1 MPFPSYRHW
10 LTAAYLCFLSI
21 LPAGAIDGIKPEEN
35 EALQVQIKEAE
46 KGDANAQLHVGH
58 CYFNGWGV
66 KRNEIEAAQW
76 YKKSA
81 DQGNET
87 ARFYLDRC
95 RNKGAN
101 NEIANIPKGQ
111 TLDKSVADRKV
122 GSDKPSQGP
131 KSKVGDKNIVI
142 SPNSQQS
149 KKSEAE
155 NKTESIRLILDK
167 AKGDSNLGY
176 YSNQSTYRRYRY
188 APAIAFAVWI
198 IGAVVV
204 FFMNI
209 YRRVSL
215 EKRLADDPRFTAK
228 FFFHSKRLPI
238 PETPSIWSSGW
249 IIGGINAVF
258 IGLFL
263 VIGVGG
269 VGFAF
274 GLLLMLGGTFVAIY
288 DYNHDISQIRQGPGN
303 QLSEVEFHKDH
314 LKATYSITGS
324 KCYNFGP
331 SVSISIQTR
340 ETYQNGVGLNNNN
353 HSQMFTGI
361 GVFASFSGPA
371 GHEELELD
379 FPGAAEFL
387 AHCRHNGSE
396 LKLSLNCD
404 ARIVAR
410 LTESRSWQPGWQ
422 PDDLSQASEADHSS
436 AKPKL
441 WNPKAAALW
450 TFLLLPAMAYWLHA
464 ANWRELGKHDK
475 ARRSMAWFY
484 GYVATATA
492 YGFILPYFLITNEIL
507 DFTWPTIFF
516 TIWYFASGRE
526 QIRYFRE
533 ANVIYE
539 KKEWLKPVLTTFAIC
554 AAWIGIGFGFDEF
567 FQASLRADAY
577 RGDVTAQ
584 RSLAWMYANGKGVS
598 EDQEESTRLYRKAAE
613 KGDRVAQLQM
623 GFRQREGKGMLKSD
637 AEAFKW
643 FRLAANQ
650 GDKIAEYMM
659 GTCYLYGFGI
669 PKDYA
674 ESARWHRK
682 SAENGNADSQK
693 QLGNFYYNGIAVKK
707 DIVES
712 LKWYRMA
719 ADQGDAEGQYIVGL
733 NHAAGS
739 GTEKNA
745 EEALKWY
752 LRAASQ
758 DYPDA
763 QYQLAE
769 SYAEGKGATK
779 DINEAIKWY
788 KKSAERGNISAQI
801 ILGNRYSEGIGV
813 TSDRNEAAKW
823 YRKAAEQGSAYAQ
836 VKIGLAH
843 ESGDGADQNHSE
855 AVKWFRK
862 AAEQGDG
869 FGQLGLGIHLISGY
883 GVKNDV
889 PAGLA
894 LIRKSASNGNA
905 YALQTLGGYHV
916 AGLHGLSKDAVEG
929 YAYLSLAA
937 PESAVARNLLAQIE
951 KDMGPV
957 AVASGKQ
964 RAQSLK
970 KEIDEQIA
978 ARKAGK

>member
-1 MPFPSYRHW
+1 MAVPFYKKAMPLHRHRHW
-10 LTAAYLCFLSI
+10 LITACLLILSLI
-21 LPAGAIDGIKPEEN
+21 PAGAKDEFTPEE
-35 EALQVQIKEAE
+35 IKTFQEQKIAAE
-46 KGDANAQLHVGH
+46 KGDSSAQLQLGH
-58 CYFNGWGV
+58 CYYNGWGV
-66 KRNEIEAAQW
+66 TRNEAEAEKW
-76 YKKSA
+76 YAMSSEQGNVTAKFYLKTLRERAKAEEIDAATKRQASTQDLKSA
-81 DQGNET
+81 RERLRDLGIPNEYQPRAENHGINSALRT
-87 ARFYLDRC
+87 KPARVLVAWVILIPVILTVIIFVFFW
-95 RNKGAN
+95 
-101 NEIANIPKGQ
+101 NIYVRSRLEESLQDDVRFNSRFQPHSRHHPAPGISILWLV
-111 TLDKSVADRKV
+111 T
-122 GSDKPSQGP
+122 G
-131 KSKVGDKNIVI
+131 IVI
-142 SPNSQQS
+142 VITGLFIFISLQ
-149 KKSEAE
+149 
-155 NKTESIRLILDK
+155 
-167 AKGDSNLGY
+167 G
-176 YSNQSTYRRYRY
+176 
-188 APAIAFAVWI
+188 
-198 IGAVVV
+198 IGAVLGV
-204 FFMNI
+204 
-209 YRRVSL
+209 L
-215 EKRLADDPRFTAK
+215 L
-228 FFFHSKRLPI
+228 
-238 PETPSIWSSGW
+238 
-249 IIGGINAVF
+249 IIGGACMV
-258 IGLFL
+258 
-263 VIGVGG
+263 V
-269 VGFAF
+269 
-274 GLLLMLGGTFVAIY
+274 
-288 DYNHDISQIRQGPGN
+288 YNSYQGAGEQNQGPEDR
-303 QLSEVEFHKDH
+303 LLEVQFQKDRVR
-314 LKATYSITGS
+314 LLYSITGQRELV
-324 KCYNFGP
+324 FGP
-331 SVSISIQTR
+331 DLRVWIGTR
-340 ETYQNGVGLNNNN
+340 ENYLGGITILGELYARV
-353 HSQMFTGI
+353 FTGI
-361 GVFASFSGPA
+361 DIYATFKDAVGKV
-371 GHEELELD
+371 ELELD
-379 FPGAAEFL
+379 FPGTAEFIAL
-387 AHCRHNGSE
+387 CRHHGAEIN
-396 LKLSLNCD
+396 LSLNLD
-404 ARIVAR
+404 AHVAAR
-410 LTESRSWQPGWQ
+410 LAATASWQPNWQ

-441 WNPKAAALW
+441 WNPKAAALLG
-450 TFLLLPAMAYWLHA
+450 FLLFPAVAYWVHA

-475 ARRSMAWFY
+475 ARRSIGWLY
-484 GYVATATA
+484 GYLATAIA
-492 YGFILPYFLITNEIL
+492 YIFILPYFLITPEIL
-507 DFTWPTIFF
+507 DFTWTTIFF
-516 TIWYFASGRE
+516 TIWYFASGRG

-533 ANVIYE
+533 SNVIYE
-539 KKEWLKPVLTTFAIC
+539 KKGWLKPILATSAII
-554 AAWIGIGFGFDEF
+554 AAWIGILFCSDEF
-567 FQASLRADAY
+567 FQATLRADAY
-577 RGDVTAQ
+577 RGDVPAQ
-584 RSLAWMYANGKGVS
+584 RSLAWMYANGEGVS
-598 EDQEESTRLYRKAAE
+598 EDQEEASRLYRKAAE
-613 KGDRVAQLQM
+613 QGDRDAQLQM

-650 GDKIAEYMM
+650 GDRIAEYMM

-674 ESARWHRK
+674 ESVRWHRK

-707 DIVES
+707 DLVES

-745 EEALKWY
+745 AEALKWY

-763 QYQLAE
+763 LYQLAE

-813 TSDRNEAAKW
+813 TRDRNEASKW

-843 ESGDGADQNHSE
+843 ESGDGVDQNQPE

-862 AAEQGDG
+862 AADQGDK

-894 LIRKSASNGNA
+894 LIRKSASNGNP
-905 YALQTLGGYHV
+905 YALYTLGGYHV
-916 AGLHGLSKDAVEG
+916 AGLHGLSKDLVEG

-937 PESAVARNLLAQIE
+937 PETAVARNLLAQIE